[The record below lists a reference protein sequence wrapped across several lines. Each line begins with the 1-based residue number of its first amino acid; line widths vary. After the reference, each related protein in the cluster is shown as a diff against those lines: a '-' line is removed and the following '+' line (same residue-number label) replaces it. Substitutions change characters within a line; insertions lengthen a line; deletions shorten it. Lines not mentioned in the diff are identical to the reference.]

1 MAKCGRYSFNPST
14 FLTRLVHVAIT
25 VGISSIL
32 LFKQTV
38 LRTHLDDG
46 HYFVPIL
53 YITSACVSLALYF
66 IVACM
71 DPGFVKRGDPDVE
84 EIKLI
89 LDDDDGDDIS
99 LYEVK
104 KMNMDEWK
112 DAMEHGGE
120 SESTKI
126 LGNKE
131 GSEPHVDVSTKC
143 FNLEPHQ
150 RCGLCGLQRP
160 VRARHCRECKHCVRK
175 FDHHCP
181 WVTNCVGE
189 RNHRWF
195 WCFITLEVIML
206 CWSIS
211 ISVSGYQSAPES
223 SNWATHNVILLLIDL
238 LMGILLLVVFAL
250 FCIHTYMILN
260 NHTTWETMSR
270 HRISYLK
277 GMSDSENPFNL
288 GICRN
293 VYTFFCHIKPFDWT
307 VVYSKARSKM
317 KRMSEFDSDD
327 SEASERDELCE
338 ITVNQT

>member
-1 MAKCGRYSFNPST
+1 MFQTLCFSFFQS
-14 FLTRLVHVAIT
+14 RLVHVAIT

-53 YITSACVSLALYF
+53 YITSACVSLVLYF

-84 EIKLI
+84 EKN
-89 LDDDDGDDIS
+89 
-99 LYEVK
+99 V
-104 KMNMDEWK
+104 
-112 DAMEHGGE
+112 
-120 SESTKI
+120 
-126 LGNKE
+126 
-131 GSEPHVDVSTKC
+131 C
-143 FNLEPHQ
+143 LEPHQ

-223 SNWATHNVILLLIDL
+223 SNWATQNVILLLIDL

-277 GMSDSENPFNL
+277 GMSESENPFNL

-317 KRMSEFDSDD
+317 K
-327 SEASERDELCE
+327 
-338 ITVNQT
+338 